1 MKIAIT
7 AIIPA
12 TATASLSHA
21 AYQTARKKGIDITMT
36 FLDAVYHP
44 CESKAVGTDYLLTSF
59 LTHRH
64 SECVVDCD
72 ISSQRLVLSQK
83 LNVRVTAI
91 RYIDWCEDS
100 DALYEQIDA
109 HFEHFKK
116 GVCGRTFNRQPR
128 KGHSCLDESLYQP
141 GIEFFG
147 KLPAFTLAKAIP
159 TPIDGP
165 AWSFVEY

>member
-1 MKIAIT
+1 MEIAIT
-7 AIIPA
+7 AIISA

-44 CESKAVGTDYLLTSF
+44 CESKAVGTDYLLRSF
-59 LTHRH
+59 LTHRD

-72 ISSQRLVLSQK
+72 ISSQRLILSQK
-83 LNVRVTAI
+83 LDVRVSTV
-91 RYIDWCEDS
+91 RNIDWCEDG
-100 DALYEQIDA
+100 DALYEQINA

-141 GIEFFG
+141 GIELFE
-147 KLPAFTLAKAIP
+147 KLPAFTLAKTISFLN
-159 TPIDGP
+159 GP
-165 AWSFVEY
+165 HWAFAEW